1 MTELTVGLDD
11 EYWMREALKLAAT
24 AYEHDE
30 VPVGAVVVLNEQ
42 IIGRGYNEVES
53 LKDATA
59 HAEIIAITS
68 ASRTIDNW
76 RLNDAVIYATV
87 EPCPMCAGAILL
99 SRISKCVFGTRDP
112 RLGSLGSKYEIRDPR
127 IEVVHGILE
136 NECKKLMESFFR
148 RIRNAEKEEG

>member
-1 MTELTVGLDD
+1 
-11 EYWMREALKLAAT
+11 MREALKLAIA
-24 AYEHDE
+24 AYELDE
-30 VPVGAVVVLNEQ
+30 VPIGAVVVLNGQ
-42 IIGRGYNEVES
+42 IIGRGHNQVES

-76 RLNDAVIYATV
+76 RLNDAVIYVTV

-99 SRISKCVFGTRDP
+99 SRISKCVFGAQDP
-112 RLGSLGSKYEIRDPR
+112 RLGGLGSKYEIKDPK

-148 RIRNAEKEEG
+148 RIRNGEKEED